1 MRLEPAA
8 ADDWFASGAGVCYD
22 AKRNELLY
30 RAFGLEA
37 AVPMRAILLA
47 VCFCL
52 ACVPDSFSQTSG
64 ERRADDGVVRLDSN
78 LVFTPA
84 PHRDP
89 LVLRLE
95 ENTARPLSTYLSN
108 PKERFFGIERYKPSM
123 LECTLTGAGA
133 GLTYGLA
140 AAAAGMSMG
149 AWDESTGWYMAGA
162 AALAG
167 AVFGAKKADDAG
179 FRVRI
184 RWEPSQ

>member
-1 MRLEPAA
+1 
-8 ADDWFASGAGVCYD
+8 
-22 AKRNELLY
+22 
-30 RAFGLEA
+30 
-37 AVPMRAILLA
+37 MRAILLA
-47 VCFCL
+47 VCFFL
-52 ACVPDSFSQTSG
+52 AYVPGTLSQTSD
-64 ERRADDGVVRLDSN
+64 ERRSDDRVVRLDSN

-84 PHRDP
+84 KNRDA

-95 ENTARPLSTYLSN
+95 ENTARPLSTYLSS
-108 PKERFFGIERYKPSM
+108 PKERFFGIERYKPS
-123 LECTLTGAGA
+123 LFECTLDGAGA

-140 AAAAGMSMG
+140 AAAAGMSLG

-167 AVFGAKKADDAG
+167 AIFGAKKADEPG

>member
-1 MRLEPAA
+1 
-8 ADDWFASGAGVCYD
+8 
-22 AKRNELLY
+22 
-30 RAFGLEA
+30 
-37 AVPMRAILLA
+37 MRAILLA
-47 VCFCL
+47 VCFFL
-52 ACVPDSFSQTSG
+52 ACVPGSFSQTSG
-64 ERRADDGVVRLDSN
+64 ERRPDDGVVRLDSN

-84 PHRDP
+84 KHRDP

-95 ENTARPLSTYLSN
+95 ENTARPLSTYLSS
-108 PKERFFGIERYKPSM
+108 PKERFFGIERYKPS
-123 LECTLTGAGA
+123 LLDCTLDGAGA

-162 AALAG
+162 AALVG
-167 AVFGAKKADDAG
+167 AIFGVKKAEEPG